1 MSARFEVQRALAL
14 EDRGL
19 FALAGTVT
27 DGTARVGMTASLE
40 GAGESFTR
48 PVHGVEVLED
58 EEVDSSSP
66 LTCLTF
72 HCRDAER
79 LASWMGLDWEGKT
92 LDLSW

>member
-19 FALAGTVT
+19 FALAGTVVS
-27 DGTARVGMTASLE
+27 GTARVGMTASLE
-40 GAGESFTR
+40 GGGESFTR
-48 PVHGVEVLED
+48 PVHGVEFLED
-58 EEVDSSSP
+58 EDVDPGSS

-79 LASWMGLDWEGKT
+79 LASWMGLDWDGKT
-92 LDLSW
+92 VDLSW